1 MRFSGMMLL
10 LVTEQN
16 KFAMLGFCI
25 DGTKPTGSEEQN
37 IMSPIFATGRALP
50 ICTYKRLSYGHYT
63 PYGSSPYR
71 PSLSLSLGSIVQLLP
86 SGGEE
91 RCTQQGVWHNG
102 VLYHVIR
109 HPPERPLGWRS
120 DRLCNLS

>member
-37 IMSPIFATGRALP
+37 IMYVTHLCHR
-50 ICTYKRLSYGHYT
+50 T
-63 PYGSSPYR
+63 GSS
-71 PSLSLSLGSIVQLLP
+71 
-86 SGGEE
+86 
-91 RCTQQGVWHNG
+91 N
-102 VLYHVIR
+102 LY
-109 HPPERPLGWRS
+109 L
-120 DRLCNLS
+120 